1 MLADERREELV
12 RFERTFNLAR
22 LGGAGLA
29 FVLGPFFP
37 NLGAWSLALL
47 GVGLLIEAAAI
58 ETALRRVRS
67 RDGLE
72 RLARTVFALDCVVV
86 AFGIFTFAA
95 DPRWTTYIVG
105 VLLIIAGGFRFGP
118 RGALA
123 GATAM
128 SLATA
133 AIAFFR
139 ANAYG
144 YALEPERVFFTVTVN
159 LLAAFLMSGLL
170 RELRGLRGQREAFLK
185 QSAETE
191 ALRAVDQMKS
201 DFLAA
206 MSHDF
211 RSPLT
216 VVRGAVEL
224 LLGERPGALTAGQ
237 RELAES
243 AERNVLRLEE
253 FTEDLLEMARLEQ
266 GAVALEPEDLD
277 VRMLLTEIVADHQ
290 ILAKQRRQWFALDA
304 PADAMKVSAD
314 RGRLRQALSNLVG
327 NAIKYAPTGTQ
338 INVRADRQNGS
349 FRIAVSDHGP
359 GIPPEERGHMFEKF
373 FRGRGF
379 GSTPGAGLG
388 LSIARSLVVLHGGTL
403 DYEDT
408 RGGGS
413 TFVVRLPAESS
424 CRSSSS
430 TTSLMSGRSCAARSS
445 TRASR
450 SRRSRRPT

>member
-37 NLGAWSLALL
+37 NLGVWSLALL
-47 GVGLLIEAAAI
+47 GVGLLVEAAAI
-58 ETALRRVRS
+58 EAALRRVRT

-123 GATAM
+123 GAAAM

-133 AIAFFR
+133 AIAIFR
-139 ANAYG
+139 ASAYG
-144 YALEPERVFFTVTVN
+144 YALEGERVFFTVTVN

-185 QSAETE
+185 QTAETE

-237 RELAES
+237 RELAQS

-277 VRMLLTEIVADHQ
+277 VRALLTEIVADHQ

-327 NAIKYAPTGTQ
+327 NAIKYAPTGTP
-338 INVRADRQNGS
+338 INVRAERQNGL

-373 FRGRGF
+373 FRGRGV

-408 RGGGS
+408 PGGGS

-424 CRSSSS
+424 
-430 TTSLMSGRSCAARSS
+430 
-445 TRASR
+445 
-450 SRRSRRPT
+450 

>member
-1 MLADERREELV
+1 MQADERREELV

-47 GVGLLIEAAAI
+47 GVGLLVEAAAI

-123 GATAM
+123 GAAAM

-133 AIAFFR
+133 AIALFR

-144 YALEPERVFFTVTVN
+144 YALEPERVLFTVTVN

-185 QSAETE
+185 QTAETE

-277 VRMLLTEIVADHQ
+277 MRALLTEIVADHQ

-304 PADAMKVSAD
+304 PADTMKVSAD

-327 NAIKYAPTGTQ
+327 NAIKYAPNGTP
-338 INVRADRQNGS
+338 INVRAERQNGL

-373 FRGRGF
+373 FRGRGV

-408 RGGGS
+408 PGGGS

-424 CRSSSS
+424 
-430 TTSLMSGRSCAARSS
+430 
-445 TRASR
+445 
-450 SRRSRRPT
+450 

>member
-1 MLADERREELV
+1 
-12 RFERTFNLAR
+12 
-22 LGGAGLA
+22 
-29 FVLGPFFP
+29 
-37 NLGAWSLALL
+37 
-47 GVGLLIEAAAI
+47 
-58 ETALRRVRS
+58 
-67 RDGLE
+67 
-72 RLARTVFALDCVVV
+72 
-86 AFGIFTFAA
+86 
-95 DPRWTTYIVG
+95 
-105 VLLIIAGGFRFGP
+105 
-118 RGALA
+118 
-123 GATAM
+123 M
-128 SLATA
+128 SLATV
-133 AIAFFR
+133 AIAVFR

-144 YALEPERVFFTVTVN
+144 YALEGERVFFTVTVN
-159 LLAAFLMSGLL
+159 LLAAFIMSGLL
-170 RELRGLRGQREAFLK
+170 RELRGLRGQREAFMK
-185 QSAETE
+185 QTAETE

-277 VRMLLTEIVADHQ
+277 VRTLLSEIVADHQ

-304 PADAMKVSAD
+304 PADTMKVSAD

-327 NAIKYAPTGTQ
+327 NAIKYAPTGTP
-338 INVRADRQNGS
+338 INVRAEKQNGL

-373 FRGRGF
+373 FRGRGV

-408 RGGGS
+408 PGGGS

-424 CRSSSS
+424 
-430 TTSLMSGRSCAARSS
+430 
-445 TRASR
+445 
-450 SRRSRRPT
+450 

>member
-22 LGGAGLA
+22 LGGASLA
-29 FVLGPFFP
+29 FLLGPFFP
-37 NLGAWSLALL
+37 NLGLWSLALL

-224 LLGERPGALTAGQ
+224 LLGERPGALTVGQ

-277 VRMLLTEIVADHQ
+277 VRTLLTEIVADHQ

-304 PADAMKVSAD
+304 PSDVMKVSAD

-327 NAIKYAPTGTQ
+327 NAIKYAPTGTP
-338 INVRADRQNGS
+338 INVRAERQNGL

-359 GIPPEERGHMFEKF
+359 GIPAEERGHMFEKF
-373 FRGRGF
+373 FRGRGV

-408 RGGGS
+408 PGGGS
-413 TFVVRLPAESS
+413 TFVVRLPAES
-424 CRSSSS
+424 
-430 TTSLMSGRSCAARSS
+430 L
-445 TRASR
+445 
-450 SRRSRRPT
+450 

>member
-29 FVLGPFFP
+29 FFLGPFFP

-58 ETALRRVRS
+58 EAALRRVRS
-67 RDGLE
+67 RNGLE
-72 RLARTVFALDCVVV
+72 RLARTVFALDCLVV

-128 SLATA
+128 SLATV

-185 QSAETE
+185 QTAETE

-253 FTEDLLEMARLEQ
+253 FTEELLEMARLEQ

-277 VRMLLTEIVADHQ
+277 VRTLLTEIVADHQ

-327 NAIKYAPTGTQ
+327 NAIKYAPTGTP
-338 INVRADRQNGS
+338 INVRAERQNGL

-373 FRGRGF
+373 FRGRGV

-408 RGGGS
+408 PGGGS

-424 CRSSSS
+424 
-430 TTSLMSGRSCAARSS
+430 
-445 TRASR
+445 
-450 SRRSRRPT
+450 

>member
-37 NLGAWSLALL
+37 NLGVWSLALL

-58 ETALRRVRS
+58 EAALRRVRS
-67 RDGLE
+67 REGLE

-133 AIAFFR
+133 AIAIFR
-139 ANAYG
+139 TSAYG

-185 QSAETE
+185 QTAETE

-237 RELAES
+237 RELAQS

-277 VRMLLTEIVADHQ
+277 VRTLLTEIVADHQ

-327 NAIKYAPTGTQ
+327 NAIKYAPTGTP
-338 INVRADRQNGS
+338 INVRAERQNGL
-349 FRIAVSDHGP
+349 FRIVVSDHGP

-373 FRGRGF
+373 FRGRGV

-408 RGGGS
+408 PGGGS

-424 CRSSSS
+424 
-430 TTSLMSGRSCAARSS
+430 
-445 TRASR
+445 
-450 SRRSRRPT
+450 

>member
-12 RFERTFNLAR
+12 RFERTFNLVR
-22 LGGAGLA
+22 IGGAGLA
-29 FVLGPFFP
+29 FFLGPLFP
-37 NLGAWSLALL
+37 NLGAWSLVLL
-47 GVGLLIEAAAI
+47 GVWLLVEAAVI
-58 ETALRRVRS
+58 EGALRRVRTTAGAERIS
-67 RDGLE
+67 RGVYFIDLI
-72 RLARTVFALDCVVV
+72 VV
-86 AFGIFTFAA
+86 AFAIFVFSS
-95 DPRWTTYIVG
+95 DPRWTTYIVMP
-105 VLLIIAGGFRFGP
+105 LLIIAGGFRFGR
-118 RGALA
+118 RGGLLGA
-123 GATAM
+123 GAM
-128 SLATA
+128 SLAYVVI
-133 AIAFFR
+133 AIFR
-139 ANAYG
+139 ANTYG
-144 YALEPERVFFTVTVN
+144 YSVEPERILFTVTVN
-159 LLAAFLMSGLL
+159 FLAAFLMAGLV
-170 RELRGLRGQREAFLK
+170 RELRGLRGQREAFLR
-185 QSAETE
+185 QAAETE
-191 ALRAVDQMKS
+191 ALRAVDQLKS

-243 AERNVLRLEE
+243 AARNVLRLEE

-277 VRMLLTEIVADHQ
+277 VRVLLSEIVADHQ

-304 PADAMKVSAD
+304 PAGIMKVSAD

-327 NAIKYAPTGTQ
+327 NAIKYAPTGTP
-338 INVRADRQNGS
+338 INVRAQKQNGL

-373 FRGRGF
+373 FRGRGV

-408 RGGGS
+408 PGGGT
-413 TFVVRLPAESS
+413 TFVVCLPAEQS
-424 CRSSSS
+424 
-430 TTSLMSGRSCAARSS
+430 
-445 TRASR
+445 
-450 SRRSRRPT
+450 

>member
-22 LGGAGLA
+22 VGGAGLA
-29 FVLGPFFP
+29 FFLGPFFP

-58 ETALRRVRS
+58 EAALRRVRS
-67 RDGLE
+67 GDALE
-72 RLARTVFALDCVVV
+72 RLARTVFAFDCVVV

-123 GATAM
+123 GAGAM

-133 AIAFFR
+133 AVALFR
-139 ANAYG
+139 ANTYG
-144 YALEPERVFFTVTVN
+144 YALEPERIFFTVTVN
-159 LLAAFLMSGLL
+159 LLAAFLMSGLV
-170 RELRGLRGQREAFLK
+170 RELRGLRLQREAFLK
-185 QSAETE
+185 QTAETE

-266 GAVALEPEDLD
+266 GAVALEPEELD
-277 VRMLLTEIVADHQ
+277 VRSLLSEIVAEHQ

-304 PADAMKVSAD
+304 PADTMNVSAD
-314 RGRLRQALSNLVG
+314 RSRLRQALSNLVG
-327 NAIKYAPTGTQ
+327 NAIKYAPTGTP
-338 INVRADRQNGS
+338 INVRAERQNGLY
-349 FRIAVSDHGP
+349 RIAVSDHGP

-373 FRGRGF
+373 FRGRGV

-408 RGGGS
+408 PGGGS
-413 TFVVRLPAESS
+413 TFVVRLPVENA
-424 CRSSSS
+424 
-430 TTSLMSGRSCAARSS
+430 
-445 TRASR
+445 
-450 SRRSRRPT
+450 

>member
-37 NLGAWSLALL
+37 NLGVWSLALL
-47 GVGLLIEAAAI
+47 GVGLLVEAAAI

-185 QSAETE
+185 QTAETE

-277 VRMLLTEIVADHQ
+277 VRTLLTEIVADHQ

-304 PADAMKVSAD
+304 PSDVMKVSAD

-327 NAIKYAPTGTQ
+327 NAIKYAPTGTP
-338 INVRADRQNGS
+338 INVRAERQNGL

-359 GIPPEERGHMFEKF
+359 GIPAEERGHMFEKF
-373 FRGRGF
+373 FRGRGV

-408 RGGGS
+408 PGGGS

-424 CRSSSS
+424 
-430 TTSLMSGRSCAARSS
+430 
-445 TRASR
+445 
-450 SRRSRRPT
+450 

>member
-29 FVLGPFFP
+29 FFLGPFFP

-72 RLARTVFALDCVVV
+72 RLARIVFALDCVVV

-123 GATAM
+123 GAAAM
-128 SLATA
+128 SLATVA
-133 AIAFFR
+133 VAFFR
-139 ANAYG
+139 TNTYG

-185 QSAETE
+185 QTAETE

-266 GAVALEPEDLD
+266 GAVALEPEELD
-277 VRMLLTEIVADHQ
+277 VRSLLSEIVADHQ

-304 PADAMKVSAD
+304 PADTMKVSAD

-327 NAIKYAPTGTQ
+327 NAIKYAPSGTP
-338 INVRADRQNGS
+338 INVRAERQNGL

-373 FRGRGF
+373 FRGRGV

-408 RGGGS
+408 PGGGS
-413 TFVVRLPAESS
+413 TFVVRLPVENA
-424 CRSSSS
+424 
-430 TTSLMSGRSCAARSS
+430 
-445 TRASR
+445 
-450 SRRSRRPT
+450 

>member
-29 FVLGPFFP
+29 FFLGPFFP
-37 NLGAWSLALL
+37 NLGVWSLALL

-58 ETALRRVRS
+58 EAALRRVRS

-72 RLARTVFALDCVVV
+72 RLARTVFALDCLVV

-118 RGALA
+118 SGALA

-128 SLATA
+128 SLATV

-139 ANAYG
+139 SNAYG
-144 YALEPERVFFTVTVN
+144 YALEPERIFFTVPVN

-185 QSAETE
+185 QTAETE

-266 GAVALEPEDLD
+266 GAVALEPEYLD
-277 VRMLLTEIVADHQ
+277 VRTLLSEIVADHQ

-304 PADAMKVSAD
+304 PADTMKVSAD

-327 NAIKYAPTGTQ
+327 NAIKYAPTGTP
-338 INVRADRQNGS
+338 INVRAERQNGL

-359 GIPPEERGHMFEKF
+359 GIPLEERGHMFEKF
-373 FRGRGF
+373 FRGRGV
-379 GSTPGAGLG
+379 GATPGAGLG

-408 RGGGS
+408 PGGGT
-413 TFVVRLPAESS
+413 TFVVCLPAEQS
-424 CRSSSS
+424 
-430 TTSLMSGRSCAARSS
+430 
-445 TRASR
+445 
-450 SRRSRRPT
+450 

>member
-22 LGGAGLA
+22 LGGAALA
-29 FVLGPFFP
+29 FFLGPFFP
-37 NLGAWSLALL
+37 NLGAWALALL
-47 GVGLLIEAAAI
+47 GVGLSIEAAAI
-58 ETALRRVRS
+58 ETTLRRVRS

-72 RLARTVFALDCVVV
+72 RLARTVFALDCVIV

-123 GATAM
+123 GAGAM
-128 SLATA
+128 SFATA
-133 AIAFFR
+133 AVAFFR
-139 ANAYG
+139 ASAYG
-144 YALEPERVFFTVTVN
+144 YALEPERIFFTVTVN

-170 RELRGLRGQREAFLK
+170 RELRGLRGQREAFLR
-185 QSAETE
+185 QTAETE

-266 GAVALEPEDLD
+266 GAVALEPEELD
-277 VRMLLTEIVADHQ
+277 VRSLLSEIVADHQ

-304 PADAMKVSAD
+304 PADTMKVSAD
-314 RGRLRQALSNLVG
+314 RSRLRQALSNLVG
-327 NAIKYAPTGTQ
+327 NAIKYAPTGTP
-338 INVRADRQNGS
+338 INVRAERQNGL

-373 FRGRGF
+373 FRGRGV

-408 RGGGS
+408 PGGGS
-413 TFVVRLPAESS
+413 TFVVRLPAEK
-424 CRSSSS
+424 
-430 TTSLMSGRSCAARSS
+430 A
-445 TRASR
+445 
-450 SRRSRRPT
+450 

>member
-58 ETALRRVRS
+58 EAALRRVRT

-277 VRMLLTEIVADHQ
+277 VRALLTEIVADHQ

-327 NAIKYAPTGTQ
+327 NAIKYAPTGTP
-338 INVRADRQNGS
+338 INVHAERQNGL
-349 FRIAVSDHGP
+349 FQIAVSDHGP

-373 FRGRGF
+373 FRGRGV

-408 RGGGS
+408 PGGGS

-424 CRSSSS
+424 
-430 TTSLMSGRSCAARSS
+430 
-445 TRASR
+445 
-450 SRRSRRPT
+450 

>member
-29 FVLGPFFP
+29 FFLGPFFP
-37 NLGAWSLALL
+37 NLGVWSLALL

-58 ETALRRVRS
+58 ETALRRVRT

-72 RLARTVFALDCVVV
+72 RLARTVFGLDCLVV

-128 SLATA
+128 SLATVV
-133 AIAFFR
+133 IAFFR
-139 ANAYG
+139 ASAYG
-144 YALEPERVFFTVTVN
+144 YELEPERIFFTVTVN

-185 QSAETE
+185 QTAETE

-277 VRMLLTEIVADHQ
+277 VRTLLSEIVADHQ

-304 PADAMKVSAD
+304 PADTMKVSAD

-327 NAIKYAPTGTQ
+327 NAIKYAPSGTP
-338 INVRADRQNGS
+338 INVRAEKQNGL

-373 FRGRGF
+373 FRGRGV

-408 RGGGS
+408 PGGGS
-413 TFVVRLPAESS
+413 TFVVCLPAESS
-424 CRSSSS
+424 
-430 TTSLMSGRSCAARSS
+430 
-445 TRASR
+445 
-450 SRRSRRPT
+450 

>member
-47 GVGLLIEAAAI
+47 GVGLLVEAAAI

-128 SLATA
+128 SLATV

-144 YALEPERVFFTVTVN
+144 YAFEPERVFFTVTVN

-185 QSAETE
+185 QTAETE

-277 VRMLLTEIVADHQ
+277 VRTLLTEIVADHQ

-304 PADAMKVSAD
+304 PSDVMKVSAD

-327 NAIKYAPTGTQ
+327 NAIKYAPTGTP
-338 INVRADRQNGS
+338 INVRAERQNGL

-359 GIPPEERGHMFEKF
+359 GIPAEERGHMFEKF
-373 FRGRGF
+373 FRGRGV

-408 RGGGS
+408 PGGGS
-413 TFVVRLPAESS
+413 TFVVRLPAES
-424 CRSSSS
+424 
-430 TTSLMSGRSCAARSS
+430 L
-445 TRASR
+445 
-450 SRRSRRPT
+450 

>member
-29 FVLGPFFP
+29 FVLGPLFP
-37 NLGAWSLALL
+37 NLGAWSLVLL
-47 GVGLLIEAAAI
+47 GVGLLVEAAAI
-58 ETALRRVRS
+58 EIALRRVRS

-72 RLARTVFALDCVVV
+72 RLARVVFVVDLLVV

-105 VLLIIAGGFRFGP
+105 GLLIIAGGFRFGP

-123 GATAM
+123 GAGAM
-128 SLATA
+128 SLATVA
-133 AIAFFR
+133 VAFFR

-144 YALEPERVFFTVTVN
+144 YSLEPERVLFTVTVN
-159 LLAAFLMSGLL
+159 ILAAFLMSGLL
-170 RELRGLRGQREAFLK
+170 RELRGLRRQREAFLR
-185 QSAETE
+185 QTAETE

-224 LLGERPGALTAGQ
+224 LLGERPGLLTSGQ

-243 AERNVLRLEE
+243 AERNIRRLEE

-266 GAVALEPEDLD
+266 GAVALETEDVD
-277 VRMLLTEIVADHQ
+277 VRVLLGEVVADHE
-290 ILAKQRRQWFALDA
+290 ILAKQRRQWFTLDA
-304 PADAMKVSAD
+304 SADAMTVSGD
-314 RGRLRQALSNLVG
+314 RGRLRQALNNLVG
-327 NAIKYAPTGTQ
+327 NAIKYAPNATPIT
-338 INVRADRQNGS
+338 VRADKQDGLL
-349 FRIAVSDHGP
+349 RIAVRDHGP

-373 FRGRGF
+373 FRGRGV
-379 GSTPGAGLG
+379 GATPGAGLG

-408 RGGGS
+408 PGGGS
-413 TFVVRLPAESS
+413 TFVVRLPPDGA
-424 CRSSSS
+424 
-430 TTSLMSGRSCAARSS
+430 
-445 TRASR
+445 
-450 SRRSRRPT
+450 

>member
-37 NLGAWSLALL
+37 NLGVWSLALL

-58 ETALRRVRS
+58 EAALRRVRS
-67 RDGLE
+67 REGLE
-72 RLARTVFALDCVVV
+72 RLARTVFALDCIVV

-139 ANAYG
+139 TSAYG

-185 QSAETE
+185 QTAETE

-237 RELAES
+237 RELAQS

-277 VRMLLTEIVADHQ
+277 VRTLLTEIVADHQ

-327 NAIKYAPTGTQ
+327 NAIKYAPTGTP
-338 INVRADRQNGS
+338 INVRAERQNGL

-373 FRGRGF
+373 FRGRGV

-408 RGGGS
+408 PGGGS

-424 CRSSSS
+424 
-430 TTSLMSGRSCAARSS
+430 
-445 TRASR
+445 
-450 SRRSRRPT
+450 

>member
-1 MLADERREELV
+1 MLGDQRREELV
-12 RFERTFNLAR
+12 RFERTFNLVR
-22 LGGAGLA
+22 VGGAGLA

-37 NLGAWSLALL
+37 NLGAWALVLL
-47 GVGLLIEAAAI
+47 GTGLLIEAASI
-58 ETALRRVRS
+58 EAALRRVRTTDGAQRLS
-67 RDGLE
+67 RGVYFVDL
-72 RLARTVFALDCVVV
+72 LAV
-86 AFGIFTFAA
+86 AFAIFAFSS
-95 DPRWTTYIVG
+95 DPRWTTYIVMP
-105 VLLIIAGGFRFGP
+105 LLIIAGGFRFGR
-118 RGALA
+118 RGGLA
-123 GATAM
+123 GAGAM
-128 SLATA
+128 SLAYVA
-133 AIAFFR
+133 VALFR

-144 YALEPERVFFTVTVN
+144 YALEPERIVFTVTVN
-159 LLAAFLMSGLL
+159 FLAAFLMAGLV
-170 RELRGLRGQREAFLK
+170 RELRGLRGQREAFLR
-185 QSAETE
+185 QTAETE

-224 LLGERPGALTAGQ
+224 LLGERPGTLTPGQ

-277 VRMLLTEIVADHQ
+277 VRVLLGEVVADHQ

-304 PADAMKVSAD
+304 PADTMRVSAD

-327 NAIKYAPTGTQ
+327 NAIKYAPTGTP
-338 INVRADRQNGS
+338 IGVRAERQNGV

-359 GIPPEERGHMFEKF
+359 GIPSEERGHMFEKF
-373 FRGRGF
+373 FRGRGV
-379 GSTPGAGLG
+379 GATPGAGLG

-408 RGGGS
+408 PGGGS
-413 TFVVRLPAESS
+413 TFVVRLPAE
-424 CRSSSS
+424 
-430 TTSLMSGRSCAARSS
+430 GE
-445 TRASR
+445 
-450 SRRSRRPT
+450 

>member
-29 FVLGPFFP
+29 FFLGPFFP

-58 ETALRRVRS
+58 EAALRRVRS
-67 RDGLE
+67 RNGLE
-72 RLARTVFALDCVVV
+72 RLARTVFALDCLVV

-128 SLATA
+128 SLATV

-144 YALEPERVFFTVTVN
+144 YAFEPERVFFTVTVN

-185 QSAETE
+185 QTAETE

-277 VRMLLTEIVADHQ
+277 VRTLLTEIVADHQ

-327 NAIKYAPTGTQ
+327 NAIKYAPTGTP
-338 INVRADRQNGS
+338 INVRAERQNGL

-373 FRGRGF
+373 FRGRGV

-408 RGGGS
+408 PGGGS

-424 CRSSSS
+424 
-430 TTSLMSGRSCAARSS
+430 
-445 TRASR
+445 
-450 SRRSRRPT
+450 

>member
-47 GVGLLIEAAAI
+47 GVGLLVEAAAI

-123 GATAM
+123 GAAAM

-133 AIAFFR
+133 AIALFR

-144 YALEPERVFFTVTVN
+144 YALEPERVLFTVTVN

-185 QSAETE
+185 QTAETE

-277 VRMLLTEIVADHQ
+277 MRALLTEIVADHQ

-304 PADAMKVSAD
+304 PADTMKVSAD

-327 NAIKYAPTGTQ
+327 NAIKYAPNGTP
-338 INVRADRQNGS
+338 INVRAERQNGL

-373 FRGRGF
+373 FRGRGV

-408 RGGGS
+408 PGGGS

-424 CRSSSS
+424 
-430 TTSLMSGRSCAARSS
+430 
-445 TRASR
+445 
-450 SRRSRRPT
+450 

>member
-22 LGGAGLA
+22 LGGASLA
-29 FVLGPFFP
+29 FLLGPFFP
-37 NLGAWSLALL
+37 NLGLWSLALL

-185 QSAETE
+185 QTAETE

-277 VRMLLTEIVADHQ
+277 VRTLLTEIVADHQ

-304 PADAMKVSAD
+304 PADVMKVSAD

-327 NAIKYAPTGTQ
+327 NAIKYAPTGTP
-338 INVRADRQNGS
+338 INVRAERQNGL

-359 GIPPEERGHMFEKF
+359 GIPAEERGHMFEKF
-373 FRGRGF
+373 FRGRGV

-408 RGGGS
+408 PGGGS
-413 TFVVRLPAESS
+413 TFVVRLPAES
-424 CRSSSS
+424 
-430 TTSLMSGRSCAARSS
+430 L
-445 TRASR
+445 
-450 SRRSRRPT
+450 

>member
-1 MLADERREELV
+1 MLMLADERREELV

-37 NLGAWSLALL
+37 NLGVWSLALL
-47 GVGLLIEAAAI
+47 GVGLLVEAAAI

-277 VRMLLTEIVADHQ
+277 VRTLLTEIVADHQ

-304 PADAMKVSAD
+304 PSDVMKVSAD

-327 NAIKYAPTGTQ
+327 NAIKYAPTGTP
-338 INVRADRQNGS
+338 INVRAERQNGL

-359 GIPPEERGHMFEKF
+359 GIPAEERGHMFEKF
-373 FRGRGF
+373 FRGRGV

-408 RGGGS
+408 PGGGS

-424 CRSSSS
+424 
-430 TTSLMSGRSCAARSS
+430 
-445 TRASR
+445 
-450 SRRSRRPT
+450 

>member
-29 FVLGPFFP
+29 FFLGPFFP
-37 NLGAWSLALL
+37 NLGVWSLALL

-58 ETALRRVRS
+58 EAALRRVRS

-128 SLATA
+128 SLATV

-139 ANAYG
+139 VNAYG
-144 YALEPERVFFTVTVN
+144 YALEGERVFFTVTVN

-185 QSAETE
+185 QTAETE

-277 VRMLLTEIVADHQ
+277 VRSLLTEIVADHQ

-327 NAIKYAPTGTQ
+327 NAIKYAPSGTP
-338 INVRADRQNGS
+338 INVRAERQNGL

-373 FRGRGF
+373 FRGRGV

-408 RGGGS
+408 PGGGS

-424 CRSSSS
+424 
-430 TTSLMSGRSCAARSS
+430 
-445 TRASR
+445 
-450 SRRSRRPT
+450 

>member
-37 NLGAWSLALL
+37 NLGVWSLALL

-185 QSAETE
+185 QTAETE

-277 VRMLLTEIVADHQ
+277 MRALLTEIVADHQ

-304 PADAMKVSAD
+304 PADTMKVSAD

-327 NAIKYAPTGTQ
+327 NAIKYAPNGTP
-338 INVRADRQNGS
+338 INVRAERQNGL

-373 FRGRGF
+373 FRGRGV

-408 RGGGS
+408 PGGGS

-424 CRSSSS
+424 
-430 TTSLMSGRSCAARSS
+430 
-445 TRASR
+445 
-450 SRRSRRPT
+450 